1 MNKETAMRTS
11 VFFLQ
16 PSDWNELDS
25 EWSDRVESLEEGL
38 RLRDDSNGAL
48 ALWELRWQDGDTVR
62 L

>member
-38 RLRDDSNGAL
+38 RLRDDSNGTL